1 MKHDTAT
8 KLLNDSI
15 DGELDTPLARE
26 LAEHVR
32 QCVTCRRE
40 LEGLRRLLEGA
51 AALPRSI
58 EPARDLWP
66 EIANRTGSPV
76 PAPETAGSGLLQR
89 LGFLSWSWP
98 TVLATAAVVGVLF
111 ISSFNTEPRP
121 RPGDSVARAE
131 FTTPADADP
140 EAAALVQTLEAECQ
154 ECELELAAYT
164 KPDSG
169 NSSTVTLML
178 KENMPVIDRAI
189 TEARMAWLASPDEP
203 SLARLLTSAYR
214 AKMALQGRAIRMVSE
229 S

>member
-15 DGELDTPLARE
+15 DGELDTPLAKE

-32 QCVTCRRE
+32 LCVTCRRE

-66 EIANRTGSPV
+66 AIADRTVPRV
-76 PAPETAGSGLLQR
+76 PAPESASSRLLQR
-89 LGFLSWSWP
+89 LGFFGWSWP
-98 TVLATAAVVGVLF
+98 TALATAAVVGVLF
-111 ISSFNTEPRP
+111 FSSFNTAPL
-121 RPGDSVARAE
+121 PGQLDSVAQAG
-131 FTTPADADP
+131 FTVPVDANP

-154 ECELELAAYT
+154 ASERELAAYT
-164 KPDSG
+164 KTDG
-169 NSSTVTLML
+169 GSSTTVTRML
-178 KENMPVIDRAI
+178 KENMPIIDRAI
-189 TEARMAWLASPDEP
+189 SEARAAWFASPDEP

-214 AKMALQGRAIRMVSE
+214 AKMALQGRAINMVSE